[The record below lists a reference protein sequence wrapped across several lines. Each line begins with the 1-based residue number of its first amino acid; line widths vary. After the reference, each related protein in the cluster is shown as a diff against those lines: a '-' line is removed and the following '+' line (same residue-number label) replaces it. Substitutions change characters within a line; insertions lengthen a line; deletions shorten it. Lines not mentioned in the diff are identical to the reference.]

1 MTLEVLAEVSY
12 DWAGIVDSIWIADAN
27 QKWFPIYGKNIT
39 WSSHPQ
45 YPACQVL
52 NLNDYFDF
60 SKTFTIVEFYFN
72 DIPNLAVSIKVE
84 DIKKSLPKR
93 PLSSNNNDYNGV
105 PLKIENLTSNK
116 FYEFSLTLSET
127 LNLEVDSVKNC
138 KNYPTEKFS
147 SYIECDMEFVYNE
160 MKNKYKIMPFWAA
173 KNLEEVTN
181 HK

>member
-1 MTLEVLAEVSY
+1 M
-12 DWAGIVDSIWIADAN
+12 
-27 QKWFPIYGKNIT
+27 
-39 WSSHPQ
+39 
-45 YPACQVL
+45 L

-138 KNYPTEKFS
+138 KNYPTEKFP

-160 MKNKYKIMPFWAA
+160 MKNRYRIMPFWAA
-173 KNLEEVTN
+173 QNLEEVTN
-181 HK
+181 YK